1 MTGGDL
7 RARLT
12 AALSKDTGPSS
23 DFDLNA
29 SIRPS
34 RQMDLRGAGVLV
46 PVCEDGRVILTKRSS
61 SLSQHPGQVAFP
73 GGRIEDSDADAVA
86 AALRE
91 AWEEIALPPDAV
103 EILGQLPVHDTVTNY
118 RMTPVLALVRGTPK
132 LVAEPGE
139 VAEIFHVPL
148 DFLVDL
154 SNYTTQSRDW
164 RGTTRHYHTIPWGP
178 YYIWG
183 ATARILIRLAQRL
196 S

>member
-1 MTGGDL
+1 M
-7 RARLT
+7 

-29 SIRPS
+29 AIRPP
-34 RQMDLRGAGVLV
+34 RQMTLRGAGVLV
-46 PVCEDGRVILTKRSS
+46 PVREDGRVILTKRSS

-103 EILGQLPVHDTVTNY
+103 EVLGQLPVHDTVTNY
-118 RMTPVLALVRGTPK
+118 RMTPVLGLVRGTPD
-132 LVAEPGE
+132 LVPEPGE

-148 DFLVDL
+148 DVLADL
-154 SNYTTQSRDW
+154 GNYTTQSRDW
-164 RGTTRHYHTIPWGP
+164 RGTARHYHTVPWGP

-183 ATARILIRLAQRL
+183 ATARILIRLAERL